1 MDKMIRFSILVPVYN
16 VETYLRQCLD
26 SLICQQDPSYEI
38 VLIDDGSTD
47 TSGEI
52 CDDYQKRYP
61 NLFRIVHKQ
70 NEGLLLARRSAIQ
83 IAKGEYFIFVDSDD
97 FVEENML
104 SCFNQIINE
113 TSPDMIIYH
122 ADRYDGSN
130 YSKFRDT
137 LYAEDRLINEDEKEA
152 YYRATLLHTIS
163 NGLWGKVVKRDIV
176 DIDYNYKPLSHVS
189 VGEDLLQSL
198 PIITKAKRIFFTN
211 NILYHYRTNP
221 LSVSRVFNYRRYD
234 SMRSVEIELNKWAS
248 NWEVSDR
255 ANLVARHA
263 LVETVWGTLR
273 ALSKSDE
280 NLQSIPSKTLIE
292 KMSEDTY
299 MINQY
304 KCIKKNNLSVIQ
316 RMLLSSLYKKHFTM
330 LIGLLKFLS
339 IVKP

>member
-1 MDKMIRFSILVPVYN
+1 MDKSIRFSVLVPVYN
-16 VETYLRQCLD
+16 VENYLRQCLD
-26 SLICQQDPSYEI
+26 SLICQQDLFYEI

-61 NLFRIVHKQ
+61 DIFRIVHKK

-104 SCFNQIINE
+104 SCFDQIINE
-113 TSPDMIIYH
+113 TNPDMIIYQM
-122 ADRYDGSN
+122 DRYDGSN
-130 YSKFRDT
+130 YSKFRDM
-137 LYAEDRLINEDEKEA
+137 LYAENRLINEDEKEA

-163 NGLWGKVVKRDIV
+163 NGLCGKVVKRDIV

-198 PIITKAKRIFFTN
+198 PIITKAKK
-211 NILYHYRTNP
+211 ILYHYRTNP

-234 SMRSVEIELNKWAS
+234 SMRSVEIELNKWAA
-248 NWEVSDR
+248 NWEVGNR

-280 NLQSIPSKTLIE
+280 NLQSIQSKTLIE

-304 KCIKKNNLSVIQ
+304 KCIEKNNLNLIQ
-316 RMLLSSLYKKHFTM
+316 RIVLSLLYKKYFTMLLSF
-330 LIGLLKFLS
+330 LKLLS
-339 IVKP
+339 IIKP